1 MINQNGGQPHKRI
14 NNHTDSIT
22 QLDIK
27 KDGEMNKKKID
38 KRTNNK

>member
-1 MINQNGGQPHKRI
+1 MDNQVGGQPLKRI

-27 KDGEMNKKKID
+27 KDGEMNKKRNRQK
-38 KRTNNK
+38 NKQ